1 MKKLL
6 AIMVLGLLL
15 SGNVYAKTKVKR
27 LQILFKDE
35 NKIHVVDGTF
45 GIGFK
50 KTEDVAAVYCSSMGK
65 SAKKTIRGG
74 QNPELKK
81 FYKDKGYKLGIYKWV
96 DEFKCI
102 DEIEVAEKKK
112 KDEKEKEKP
121 KEDLRYALLK
131 YGLKIDNDKFVFKFN
146 KDNSGLLKSKMHVWE
161 ELYKPDKGA
170 FGGGYK
176 EEIIEDKIFWTIENE
191 SKFSF
196 RKIGGY
202 ETNFVVLD
210 FKNRL
215 AKVKF
220 NKSDFKGKIST
231 QEIVKVGIKEKQ
243 IVKKPKEKIA
253 VSTDIDTSLI
263 TIGSGSGFYINRQGY
278 ALTNNHVIS
287 ICKQTVVI
295 IDGKETLFRVIA
307 TDKTNDIAVIKTDF
321 RPSNFIKINPDGA
334 KLGESVIAVGY
345 PLAGR
350 LSDSVKITKGIVS
363 SLTGINNNIGQIQID
378 AALQPGNSGGPVLN
392 EDATLVGM
400 ASAGLNK
407 LLMAKEARYIP
418 ENVNFAVASPIIVNV
433 LKNKK
438 IKYST
443 PSIFGGSYTTTE
455 LAEMGNQSTVQLFC
469 RNTREAYVKLKRSK
483 KYSQV
488 LLDLD

>member
-1 MKKLL
+1 M
-6 AIMVLGLLL
+6 
-15 SGNVYAKTKVKR
+15 
-27 LQILFKDE
+27 
-35 NKIHVVDGTF
+35 
-45 GIGFK
+45 
-50 KTEDVAAVYCSSMGK
+50 
-65 SAKKTIRGG
+65 
-74 QNPELKK
+74 
-81 FYKDKGYKLGIYKWV
+81 
-96 DEFKCI
+96 
-102 DEIEVAEKKK
+102 
-112 KDEKEKEKP
+112 
-121 KEDLRYALLK
+121 
-131 YGLKIDNDKFVFKFN
+131 
-146 KDNSGLLKSKMHVWE
+146 
-161 ELYKPDKGA
+161 
-170 FGGGYK
+170 
-176 EEIIEDKIFWTIENE
+176 
-191 SKFSF
+191 
-196 RKIGGY
+196 
-202 ETNFVVLD
+202 
-210 FKNRL
+210 

-392 EDATLVGM
+392 EDGTLVGM